1 MTQTAKIYGSGL
13 YDLAMEDGLVDVL
26 MQQLQ
31 EVRTLFRE
39 CPDYVKLLSEPSIP
53 KAERVNLI
61 DTAFGAQAERYLI
74 NFMKLLCEHNLMSE
88 FSGCCDEFTR
98 RYNVDHNITEAVVYS
113 AVALTEAQ
121 AASLKQKLEAM
132 SGKTVMLTQK
142 QDASIVAGLRVEI
155 DGKQLDGSVK
165 GRLDGLSKKLD
176 EMIV

>member
-39 CPDYVKLLSEPSIP
+39 YPDYVKLLGEPSIP
-53 KAERVNLI
+53 KAERVKLI
-61 DTAFGAQAERYLI
+61 DTAFGADTERYLI

-88 FSGCCDEFTR
+88 FAGCCDEFTR
-98 RYNVDHNITEAVVYS
+98 RYNVDHNITEATVYS
-113 AVALTEAQ
+113 AVSLTDSQTET
-121 AASLKQKLEAM
+121 LKKKLEAM

-142 QDASIVAGLRVEI
+142 TDASIVAGLRVEI
-155 DGKQLDGSVK
+155 DGKQLDGTVK
-165 GRLDGLSKKLD
+165 GRMDGLSKKLD

>member
-74 NFMKLLCEHNLMSE
+74 NFMKLLCEHNIMGE
-88 FSGCCDEFTR
+88 FSGCCDEYTR
-98 RYNVDHNITEAVVYS
+98 RYNVDHNITEATVYS
-113 AVALTEAQ
+113 AIALTDAQ
-121 AASLKQKLEAM
+121 ADSLKKKLEAM
-132 SGKTVMLTQK
+132 SGKTIMLTQK
-142 QDASIVAGLRVEI
+142 RDASVVAGLRVEI
-155 DGKQLDGSVK
+155 DGKQLDGTIK